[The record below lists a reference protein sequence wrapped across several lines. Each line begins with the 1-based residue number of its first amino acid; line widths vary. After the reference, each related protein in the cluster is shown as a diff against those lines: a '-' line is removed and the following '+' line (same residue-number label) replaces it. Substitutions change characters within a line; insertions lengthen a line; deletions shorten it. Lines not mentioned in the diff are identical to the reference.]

1 MIHQSNAPIKS
12 NCIELPIKSRQE
24 TAIRVSEPEEGKMRI
39 DLSVPGGRLSEDTLS
54 AESLHRLLREG
65 VLSKRE
71 VTLNLAGVDLEGTTI
86 AALIRADRELKDRGG
101 ELKIVGVGRPL
112 LQMLDIARLDSLN
125 IEPQVVAEAF

>member
-1 MIHQSNAPIKS
+1 
-12 NCIELPIKSRQE
+12 
-24 TAIRVSEPEEGKMRI
+24 MRI

-86 AALIRADRELKDRGG
+86 AALIRADKELKDRGG
-101 ELKIVGVGRPL
+101 ELKIVGAGRPL
-112 LQMLDIARLDSLN
+112 LQMLDIARLDFLN